1 MKPSPIKRRW
11 FWGAVLGLFLLGGC
25 GEPLPT
31 PVLGTPTPTPF
42 RPVYGF
48 PWSTPTP
55 FWGNPVVQPTLTRS
69 PDTPTPFLGEWPLPS
84 PPVPTPPASWPR
96 PVEPS
101 PTDIPEPAPLVTDAG
116 TWTFLLLG
124 SDRRGRTFRTDVM
137 LLLALRAREGT
148 VSLIS
153 FPRDLYV
160 YIPGWRMQRLNAAYF
175 RGEYSGYP
183 GGGPQLLRDT
193 FLYNFGIR
201 VDYIALVDFEGFRAI
216 VDTLGGIQ
224 VPVACAYTDW
234 RLKEP
239 GLDPQD
245 PENWA
250 LYTVHPGLVWMD
262 GDTALWY
269 VRARKRSSDF
279 SRHRRQQEVLLALRN
294 RLLDPK
300 NWARLPALYRTLQTY
315 VETDLT
321 WPKALPFLA
330 LLPRVDLR
338 HLRYYRIRPPLV
350 TYWRTPQGAS
360 VLLPRRGRLQEMLR
374 EALGPPPGRT
384 APPSQVVVA
393 IRNASDRV
401 GWDHLAAWR
410 LETAGYET
418 QILEPART
426 PWERSAL
433 YPLHGREEEGSRL
446 LAYLGLPDSAL
457 RSVGQRISEGIR
469 ADWLLVLG
477 QDYDPCFD
485 PAQPMED

>member
-1 MKPSPIKRRW
+1 M
-11 FWGAVLGLFLLGGC
+11 
-25 GEPLPT
+25 
-31 PVLGTPTPTPF
+31 
-42 RPVYGF
+42 
-48 PWSTPTP
+48 
-55 FWGNPVVQPTLTRS
+55 VQPTFTRS
-69 PDTPTPFLGEWPLPS
+69 PEASTLFFWDLPLPL
-84 PPVPTPPASWPR
+84 PPALTPPASWPR

-101 PTDIPEPAPLVTDAG
+101 PTDIPGPAPLLTDAG

-124 SDRRGRTFRTDVM
+124 SDRRGRTFRTDVI
-137 LLLALRAREGT
+137 LLLALRVEEGT

-175 RGEYSGYP
+175 RGEHTGYP

-201 VDYIALVDFEGFRAI
+201 VALVDFEGFRAI

-239 GLDPQD
+239 GLNPQD

-250 LYTVHPGLVWMD
+250 LYTVRPGLVWMD

-279 SRHRRQQEVLLALRN
+279 SRHQRQQEVLLALKN

-300 NWARLPALYRTLQTY
+300 NWRRLPGLYKTFQAY

-321 WPKALPFLA
+321 WTKALPFLA
-330 LLPRVDLR
+330 LLPRIDFQ
-338 HLRYYRIRPPLV
+338 HLRFYRIRPPVV

-374 EALGPPPGRT
+374 EALGPPPKRE
-384 APPSQVVVA
+384 ALSSPVVVA
-393 IRNASDRV
+393 IRNASDHA
-401 GWDHLAAWR
+401 GWDRLAAWR
-410 LETAGYET
+410 LETVGYET

-426 PWERSAL
+426 PWENSAL
-433 YPLHGREEEGSRL
+433 YPLHGQEEEGSRL
-446 LAYLGLPDSAL
+446 LAYLGLPNSAL
-457 RSVGQRISEGIR
+457 HSVGQRISEGIR

-485 PAQPMED
+485 PAQPVED